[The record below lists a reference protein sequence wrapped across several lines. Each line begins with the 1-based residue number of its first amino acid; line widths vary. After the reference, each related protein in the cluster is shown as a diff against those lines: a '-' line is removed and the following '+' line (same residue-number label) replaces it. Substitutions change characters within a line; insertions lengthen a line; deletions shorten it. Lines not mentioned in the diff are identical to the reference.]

1 MLVFFYIFLYR
12 KGQRKKMDASHELIM
27 ELTALQTKYI
37 QDVNRV
43 IQTYQEKQ
51 KESPARNPKRD
62 VYGDDDFVVEDD
74 DEERI
79 NSRYASEEE
88 EEEKVEEEK
97 EEPRIPKR
105 KRRAP
110 QRYGKEK
117 EKQEEDDDEKGEDCC
132 SDGDAENDQVDA
144 DQWTLLKSQSYGFQ
158 KRHPWFRRHF
168 QDGFDLVRSGLGHQG
183 HQNNATAHRIW
194 DLIANRPYEWSF
206 KEVDKY
212 NGTCNLCGQTKPIY
226 YKGYDHTF
234 KETWSFSSCC
244 GPLAQAWQQF
254 HLALSSGKSTLK
266 EITRERDN
274 VIEANSKKRSRR

>member
-1 MLVFFYIFLYR
+1 
-12 KGQRKKMDASHELIM
+12 MDASHELIK

-51 KESPARNPKRD
+51 KESPTRNPKRD
-62 VYGDDDFVVEDD
+62 VYVVDGDDDFVVEDD

-79 NSRYASEEE
+79 NSRYASEEGEE

-97 EEPRIPKR
+97 EEEPRIPKR

-110 QRYGKEK
+110 QRYGKE

-132 SDGDAENDQVDA
+132 SDGDAENDQVDE
-144 DQWTLLKSQSYGFQ
+144 DQWTLLKNQSYVLQ
-158 KRHPWFRRHF
+158 KRNPWFRRHF

-183 HQNNATAHRIW
+183 HRDNATAQRIW
-194 DLIANRPYEWSF
+194 RFISFRPYEWSF
-206 KEVDKY
+206 KEVEKH

-226 YKGYDHTF
+226 YKGYDHGW
-234 KETWSFSSCC
+234 KETWYFSSCC

-274 VIEANSKKRSRR
+274 VIEANSKKRSRK